1 MPEELFNKMW
11 DIYKS
16 LGADALVMNHYD
28 LAEETEID
36 NPDLWRQFLT
46 EPKVSDWIRTEINLI
61 QDAELKK
68 MIKGVNTSRSVGQA
82 QLMNTLAKL
91 NETRTTKEG
100 PIFIYSYVPLDPQQ
114 DQAEN
119 IIKLDVDPF
128 LKE

>member
-1 MPEELFNKMW
+1 MQEELFNQMW
-11 DIYKS
+11 EIYRS

-28 LAEETEID
+28 LAKETKIK
-36 NPDLWRQFLT
+36 NPDLWRTFLI
-46 EPKVSDWIRTEINLI
+46 EPEVADWIRTEIGLI
-61 QDAELKK
+61 QEAELKK
-68 MIKGVNTSRSVGQA
+68 MIKDVNTSRSVGQA

-100 PIFIYSYVPLDPQQ
+100 PIFIYSYIPLDPEQ

-119 IIKLDVDPF
+119 VVKLDSDPF